1 MLQKG
6 RQFRQP
12 SFQPLWRILTLIAL
26 LLVGLPCVAQIPGVT
41 QVSAPYKLQVE
52 DVLSIQVF
60 GQQQITA
67 QVPIGR
73 DGRINPPFLDSMA
86 AAGRTIDDLKQ
97 DLIAQYK
104 SKMLLRDP
112 IVSVTVV
119 AYRQLRASIGG
130 AVSRPGSVPIR
141 PGDTVLAL
149 FNQGGGATPDVADLR
164 RSFLRHANSLEII
177 PLDLYAMTVLG
188 DMSQNYQVQDGDE
201 ITVPEERNNRIN
213 VQGAVQKP
221 GQYVYHEPMTLE
233 DAIALSGG
241 EIRYRSKFSHTIVI
255 RQKPGLPG
263 QYVTIVANL
272 VKFVRNGD
280 QTQNITLQPGDFVY
294 VPESDSPDFN
304 QIGALFN
311 IAYIFNLISGGTLF
325 NRIFAG

>member
-1 MLQKG
+1 MVAG
-6 RQFRQP
+6 
-12 SFQPLWRILTLIAL
+12 
-26 LLVGLPCVAQIPGVT
+26 AQIP
-41 QVSAPYKLQVE
+41 SASVPTATAYKLQIE
-52 DVLSIQVF
+52 DVLQIQVF
-60 GQQQITA
+60 GQAQITA
-67 QVPIGR
+67 QVPVGR
-73 DGRINPPFLDSMA
+73 DGRVNPPFLDSIP
-86 AAGRTIDDLKQ
+86 AAGRTIDELRADLVS
-97 DLIAQYK
+97 QYK

-119 AYRQLRASIGG
+119 TYRQLRASIGG
-130 AVSRPGSVPIR
+130 AVARPGSVPIR

-149 FNQGGGATPDVADLR
+149 YNQGGGATPDIADLR
-164 RSFLRHANSLEII
+164 RSYLRHANSLEII

-213 VQGAVQKP
+213 VEGAVQKP

-233 DAIALSGG
+233 DSISLAGG

-255 RQKPGLPG
+255 RQKPGQPG
-263 QYVTIVANL
+263 QYVTIIANL
-272 VKFVRNGD
+272 VRFVRNGD
-280 QTQNITLQPGDFVY
+280 ASQNIPLEPGDFVY

-311 IAYIFNLISGGTLF
+311 IAYIFNLISGGNLF
-325 NRIFAG
+325 TRVFGG

>member
-1 MLQKG
+1 MDLVGKLLKLSALRG
-6 RQFRQP
+6 
-12 SFQPLWRILTLIAL
+12 IAL
-26 LLVGLPCVAQIPGVT
+26 FATLWLIGFAAGQVPTAT
-41 QVSAPYKLQVE
+41 TVSAPYKLQIE
-52 DVLSIQVF
+52 DILSIQVF
-60 GQQQITA
+60 GQTQISA

-73 DGRINPPFLDSMA
+73 DGRINPPFLDTVV
-86 AAGRTIDDLKQ
+86 AAGRTVDELKQ

-112 IVSVTVV
+112 IVSITIIQ
-119 AYRQLRASIGG
+119 YRQLRASIGG
-130 AVSRPGSVPIR
+130 AVGKPGSVPIR

-149 FNQGGGATPDVADLR
+149 YNQGGGAVPDVADLR
-164 RSFLRHANSLEII
+164 RSYLRHANSLEII

-188 DMSQNYQVQDGDE
+188 DMSQNYQVEDGDE
-201 ITVPEERNNRIN
+201 ITIPEERNNRIN
-213 VQGAVQKP
+213 VEGAIQKP

-233 DAIALSGG
+233 DAIALAGG

-263 QYVTIVANL
+263 QYVTIIANL
-272 VKFVRNGD
+272 VRFVKSND